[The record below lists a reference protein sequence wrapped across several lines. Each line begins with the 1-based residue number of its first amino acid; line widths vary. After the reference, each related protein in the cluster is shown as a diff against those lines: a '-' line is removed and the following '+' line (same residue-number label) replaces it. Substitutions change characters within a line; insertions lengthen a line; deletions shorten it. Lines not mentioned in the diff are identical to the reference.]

1 MLGSPPCVREGCWGP
16 QEQRTA
22 VDLAKANFHIEVVGA
37 LHAEIKKVGM
47 RLTYRGNT
55 RRVLWFAER
64 SSD

>member
-1 MLGSPPCVREGCWGP
+1 M
-16 QEQRTA
+16 
-22 VDLAKANFHIEVVGA
+22 DLAKANFHIEVVGA